1 MPAHEPNPLREAR
14 VGLVTMTLVLGV
26 SAVLIVLCN
35 LNWTDLRV
43 YRVGFRVNQDA
54 TGIEPGTPVT
64 LGGLT
69 WGHVR
74 SVSNGHVAA
83 DGSIANALK
92 AAPAG
97 ATRGTLVEFD
107 LDSRIELHDG
117 ARVARSATILGGNVQ
132 LVVVDTGLMQGAAGT
147 LPMKTRGTLGE
158 GAVVIATEANMGLSG
173 LVGPRAATRLG
184 LIPDDVDALTKS
196 WSEEIKPG
204 IAKEIDRLQAQ
215 GRPLIEAIRGDRAPW
230 EAAIDRAS
238 ASMDRLR
245 AQLDPA
251 PGAAPSVARDLSQG
265 WDAGKPAFDA
275 VQADIKDLRDRLD
288 QQTGPRAERLWQQ
301 ANDEWTRVRQV
312 VGQSAKAGADSIDA
326 FQDFMANSSLMG
338 GQIKRT
344 FDELPAALL
353 AALFGKPGES
363 GMQRLRRYE
372 AASRLAIATNDLR
385 RASDALESLADAT
398 RAADPA
404 LSARIRQDAAQAV
417 VQFRAAVDALLQGA
431 GQP

>member
-14 VGLVTMTLVLGV
+14 VGLVTMSLVLGV
-26 SAVLIVLCN
+26 STVAIILCN
-35 LNWTDLRV
+35 VNWSDLRV

-74 SVSNGHVAA
+74 SVTNGHVAA

-107 LDSRIELHDG
+107 LDSRIELRDG

-132 LVVVDTGLMQGAAGT
+132 LMVVDTGLMQGAAGT
-147 LPMKTRGTLGE
+147 LPMKTRSTLGE
-158 GAVVIATEANMGLSG
+158 GAVVVATEANMGLSG
-173 LVGPRAATRLG
+173 LVGPRAATRLTM
-184 LIPDDVDALTKS
+184 IPDDVDALNKS
-196 WSEEIKPG
+196 WSDEIKPG
-204 IAKEIDRLQAQ
+204 ITREMDLLKAQA
-215 GRPLIEAIRGDRAPW
+215 RPLIDAIRGDRPTW
-230 EAAIDRAS
+230 QAAIDRAS

-251 PGAAPSVARDLSQG
+251 PGATPSVARDLSQG
-265 WDAGKPAFDA
+265 WEAGKPAFDA
-275 VQADIKDLRDRLD
+275 VQADITALRDRLD
-288 QQTGPRAERLWQQ
+288 QDTGPRAERLWQQ
-301 ANDEWTRVRQV
+301 ATDQWTRLRQV
-312 VGQSAKAGADSIDA
+312 ASQSAKAGTDSIDA
-326 FQDFMANSSLMG
+326 YQNFMANSSLMG

-353 AALFGKPGES
+353 AALFGKPGEN
-363 GMQRLRRYE
+363 GLQRLQRFE
-372 AASRLAIATNDLR
+372 AASRLAIATEDLR
-385 RASDALESLADAT
+385 HACDALESLADAS
-398 RAADPA
+398 RNADPA
-404 LSARIRQDAAQAV
+404 LSARIRQQAAQAV
-417 VQFRAAVDALLQGA
+417 MQFHAAVEALVQGA